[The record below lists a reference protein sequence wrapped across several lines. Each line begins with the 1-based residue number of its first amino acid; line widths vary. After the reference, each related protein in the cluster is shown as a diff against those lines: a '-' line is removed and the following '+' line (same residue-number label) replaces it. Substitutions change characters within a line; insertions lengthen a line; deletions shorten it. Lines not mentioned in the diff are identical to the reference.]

1 MLKKL
6 YDKDEIWFAVG
17 WIILYVLAFGNADSI
32 SESIGISK
40 VLTVPVGLA
49 LCAILYGF
57 VRKHDLFQSVGP
69 CPAAGNHRELLWYLP
84 LAIISSVNFWYRLT
98 VNEPPLETALY
109 ILSMCWVGFLEEVI
123 FRGLLFPAMAKS
135 NVKTAILVSSLT
147 FGAGHIVNLLLGA
160 PLLATLLQ
168 LVYASAIG
176 FAYTAVFLVSGSILP
191 CIASHIFV
199 NATSIFAAE
208 PSAAANILITVIQ
221 TVLSTAYGIYL
232 LRRRKS

>member
-32 SESIGISK
+32 SETIGISK
-40 VLTVPVGLA
+40 VLTVPVGLV

-57 VRKHDLFQSVGP
+57 LRKNDLFQSVGL
-69 CPAAGNHRELLWYLP
+69 CPVAGNRRELLWYLP
-84 LAIISSVNFWYRLT
+84 LVIISSVNFWYRLT

-123 FRGLLFPAMAKS
+123 FRGLLFSAMAKS
-135 NVKTAILVSSLT
+135 NVRTAILVSSLT
-147 FGAGHIVNLLLGA
+147 FGAGHVVNLLLGA

-221 TVLSTAYGIYL
+221 TILSTAYGIYL